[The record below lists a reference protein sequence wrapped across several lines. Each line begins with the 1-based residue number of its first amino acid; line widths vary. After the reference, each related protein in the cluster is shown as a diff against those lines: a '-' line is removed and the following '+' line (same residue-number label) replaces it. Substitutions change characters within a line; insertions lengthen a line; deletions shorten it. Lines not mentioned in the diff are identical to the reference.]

1 MQLNINYFSSNNL
14 KYVKDVH
21 ISCPKKKIF
30 VSSIRT
36 QVLHTEPVQSIGEK
50 GEALHLILTLNLQL
64 HNFVFHYLR
73 CTVISLIHF
82 H

>member
-1 MQLNINYFSSNNL
+1 MCLFPVQRRIF
-14 KYVKDVH
+14 
-21 ISCPKKKIF
+21 F
-30 VSSIRT
+30 VSSIRI
-36 QVLHTEPVQSIGEK
+36 QVCTKQVKSIREK

-64 HNFVFHYLR
+64 HNFEFHYLR